1 MVLASGSAESFPPT
15 PSPKHELHVVL
26 VTIPYLMPAADVR
39 WVLCLASLHAP
50 GCCACL
56 PCAHARLPPP
66 PSPRTLTHTVRVRI
80 TVQHHEVRD
89 EDPQLPEMQVVVAR
103 WMERMGA
110 EMDKVL
116 GTLPVALDCYFASVR
131 TKETNTGN
139 LLADICRESAKVCD
153 SEQLPWGRGARTV
166 GVGGGECNCYEV
178 CIMMIRWRVCVL
190 QADLAIIN
198 SGTIR
203 ADRVLGPGPFT
214 MRDLLTLL
222 PFDDAIMLLGMVAG

>member
-1 MVLASGSAESFPPT
+1 MCSRPPA
-15 PSPKHELHVVL
+15 PSP
-26 VTIPYLMPAADVR
+26 
-39 WVLCLASLHAP
+39 S
-50 GCCACL
+50 
-56 PCAHARLPPP
+56 PPP
-66 PSPRTLTHTVRVRI
+66 CTLTHTVRVRI

-153 SEQLPWGRGARTV
+153 SDQLLWGRGARTV
-166 GVGGGECNCYEV
+166 GVGGGGGECNCYDVDVEV
-178 CIMMIRWRVCVL
+178 CIVMIRWRVCVL

-222 PFDDAIMLLGMVAG
+222 PFDDAIMLLGMAAG